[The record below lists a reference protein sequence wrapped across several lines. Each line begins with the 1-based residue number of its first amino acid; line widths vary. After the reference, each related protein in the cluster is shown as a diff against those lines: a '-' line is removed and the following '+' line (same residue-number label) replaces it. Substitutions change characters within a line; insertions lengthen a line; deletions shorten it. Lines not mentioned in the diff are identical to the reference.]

1 MGNLKM
7 FTFLFQQFNIASL
20 FGAFAPKMQSL
31 GCGWYDQFSAASVDT
46 NPIVSSARLS
56 ARSSPR
62 PPCPSARTRVPSRAA
77 RATKR
82 PNLHRIRITQ
92 TLWKRTQL
100 TSKMGV
106 HERGSQRERKTR
118 LGECH
123 GSIVNQP

>member
-1 MGNLKM
+1 MGRLAEIM
-7 FTFLFQQFNIASL
+7 FTALFAQFNIASL

-46 NPIVSSARLS
+46 NPIGKQCEALS

-100 TSKMGV
+100 TSTVSVKEKGY
-106 HERGSQRERKTR
+106 QRERK
-118 LGECH
+118 
-123 GSIVNQP
+123 I